1 MSSVQKNISDDC
13 LILRRLHVPA
23 GLVRPDLADLPTSV
37 GLAIDVETTG
47 LDPKRHAIIELA
59 MRRFRYTEAAVIT
72 RIDQPYVWRE
82 NPGVPLDPAITKLT
96 ELTDADLAGQK
107 IDDAKAIAILRSAHV
122 IIAHNAAFDRK
133 FVERRLPSCTGF
145 AWACSLTEIDWTSRG
160 FDSTGRIL
168 GWLLAQD
175 GWFYNRH
182 QAESDVD
189 AVIQLMTHVHE
200 GRSALRELLENAA
213 RTTWHVKA
221 VGAHFSVKDRLKT
234 RRYRWDPDEL
244 VWSREVADENL
255 IEEKIWLDE
264 NIYAPECKARTSAPS
279 IRAITWSERYAG

>member
-1 MSSVQKNISDDC
+1 LN
-13 LILRRLHVPA
+13 
-23 GLVRPDLADLPTSV
+23 
-37 GLAIDVETTG
+37 
-47 LDPKRHAIIELA
+47 
-59 MRRFRYTEAAVIT
+59 
-72 RIDQPYVWRE
+72 
-82 NPGVPLDPAITKLT
+82 
-96 ELTDADLAGQK
+96 
-107 IDDAKAIAILRSAHV
+107 
-122 IIAHNAAFDRK
+122 
-133 FVERRLPSCTGF
+133 
-145 AWACSLTEIDWTSRG
+145 EIDWTGRE

-200 GRSALRELLENAA
+200 GRPALRELLLKAA

-234 RRYRWDPDEL
+234 RRYHWDPDEL

-255 IEEKIWLDE
+255 IEEKIWLEE

-279 IRAITWSERYAG
+279 IRPITWNERYAG